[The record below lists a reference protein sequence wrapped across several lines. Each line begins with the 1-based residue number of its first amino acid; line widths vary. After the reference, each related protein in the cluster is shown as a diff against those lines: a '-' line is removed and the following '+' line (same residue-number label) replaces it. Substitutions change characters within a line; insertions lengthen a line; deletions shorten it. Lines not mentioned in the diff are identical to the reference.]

1 MKGKK
6 HSEEFKQMILE
17 LAASG
22 KPPSQIMREY
32 GLSSSVYYKW
42 INSTKSVTVDEQ
54 KFTAKEVKAMKR
66 EISRL
71 KEENEILK
79 KAMTIFSGR

>member
-6 HSEEFKQMILE
+6 HSEGFKQMILE

-42 INSTKSVTVDEQ
+42 INSTKSVTVE
-54 KFTAKEVKAMKR
+54 
-66 EISRL
+66 
-71 KEENEILK
+71 
-79 KAMTIFSGR
+79 